1 MDALQLE
8 SLPLSFFDD
17 ALLAGLRPDVDPLD
31 GDATSTPAA
40 PAADVTDAP
49 AAAGALKGDLA
60 AQVRVAMAHLGQAAS
75 PPPPVDYFFAP
86 APVAAKAEPHQGWA
100 AVPSLTQSIKTYGA
114 PPPPP
119 LAVPTVPPGGI
130 CAWHVAPPATHL
142 WAGAT
147 TTSLMGISPAS
158 PISVMPPPA
167 VSPTAGRAA
176 APLPP
181 PMAGSLGGGGA
192 YSFTST
198 VTAAGAASPTT
209 PDGRLPTGGYKTA
222 TPPTVAATET
232 ATETAGEPSTSL
244 APKRYPCHLCGRT
257 FTENSNRQ
265 KHVQTVHLNLRGHAC
280 TTCGA
285 SFSAR
290 CNLAKHVSVV
300 HERARPYA
308 CPLCPSAFGER
319 NKRDKHLRTVHGG
332 EKPHACGRCGRPFGQ
347 RSDLVRHV
355 RVVHEQVRPHGCG
368 VCGKGFGRRGSLVH
382 HMKQA
387 HPRE

>member
-1 MDALQLE
+1 MDSLQLE

-17 ALLAGLRPDVDPLD
+17 ALLAGLRPHVDPLD
-31 GDATSTPAA
+31 GDATSAPAA
-40 PAADVTDAP
+40 PATDASAS
-49 AAAGALKGDLA
+49 AAAPKADLA

-86 APVAAKAEPHQGWA
+86 PPVAAKVEPHQGWA
-100 AVPSLTQSIKTYGA
+100 AVSPPTHPVKTYGVA
-114 PPPPP
+114 PPPP
-119 LAVPTVPPGGI
+119 LAVPTASLGGV
-130 CAWHVAPPATHL
+130 CAWHVAPPVTHL
-142 WAGAT
+142 LTGVT
-147 TTSLMGISPAS
+147 TTGGMGVSPTS
-158 PISVMPPPA
+158 PVSVMHPLTMT
-167 VSPTAGRAA
+167 PTAGRAA

-181 PMAGSLGGGGA
+181 PMAGGLGCGGA
-192 YSFTST
+192 YSFSST

-209 PDGRLPTGGYKTA
+209 LDGGLRTAGDKTA
-222 TPPTVAATET
+222 TPPTVATIGT
-232 ATETAGEPSTSL
+232 ATAPAGAPSAAPT
-244 APKRYPCHLCGRT
+244 PKRHPCHLCGRT
-257 FTENSNRQ
+257 FTENSNRK
-265 KHVQTVHLNLRGHAC
+265 KHVQTVHFNVRGHVC

-290 CNLAKHVSVV
+290 CNLAKHVAIV
-300 HERARPYA
+300 HERARPYG

-332 EKPHACGRCGRPFGQ
+332 EKPHECGQCGRPFGQ

-355 RVVHEQVRPHGCG
+355 RVVHEQVRPHRCG
-368 VCGKGFGRRGSLVH
+368 ACGKGFGRRGSHVH